1 MAGSEFR
8 TSSSRMASSGRA
20 RSSGSSRS
28 RLMDNNRSLS
38 RRIRDGGRRGFLG
51 RRSRVLNRRPQVYHP
66 IVPYNSLHPQ
76 QQQQPDPQTT
86 TTTQTGRVGGKEG
99 KRKGRIPG
107 ERGKGNEQEKSNKNK
122 KRNEKKK
129 IK

>member
-1 MAGSEFR
+1 
-8 TSSSRMASSGRA
+8 
-20 RSSGSSRS
+20 
-28 RLMDNNRSLS
+28 MDNNRSLS

-76 QQQQPDPQTT
+76 QQQTDPQTT
-86 TTTQTGRVGGKEG
+86 TTQTGKVGGKE
-99 KRKGRIPG
+99 KGNAGYQVREG
-107 ERGKGNEQEKSNKNK
+107 GNEQENQTETK
-122 KRNEKKK
+122 KKEMKK